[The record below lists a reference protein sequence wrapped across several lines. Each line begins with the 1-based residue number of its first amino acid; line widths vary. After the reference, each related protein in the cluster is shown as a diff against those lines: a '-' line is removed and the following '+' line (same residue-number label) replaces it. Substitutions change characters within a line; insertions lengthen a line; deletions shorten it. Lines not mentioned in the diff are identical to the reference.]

1 MRKTTLIA
9 LSVATLITANTA
21 YANTDFGSISSTIVT
36 LLGSVSEI
44 LDVIAWVCGAGF
56 AISAIVKYKEHRRK
70 PQSVP
75 LGGPLTEMIIAIILI
90 SFPFIMDSTAYK
102 PKINDGANDQASRQ
116 GQSSS
121 LERDF
126 SIGLI
131 NDSYHYVITPK
142 ASSHNVV

>member
-1 MRKTTLIA
+1 MRKITLMA
-9 LSVATLITANTA
+9 LSVTTIITANTA
-21 YANTDFGSISSTIVT
+21 YAMNDFGAISSTIVT

-44 LDVIAWVCGAGF
+44 LDVIAWVTGAGF
-56 AISAIVKYKEHRRK
+56 AISAIVKYREHRQK

-75 LGGPLTEMIIAIILI
+75 LSGPITEIIIASILI
-90 SFPFIMDSTAYK
+90 AFPFFMDSTAHK
-102 PKINDGANDQASRQ
+102 PKIQDEADEHRPQ
-116 GQSSS
+116 SS